1 MNTYLVFLRFR
12 LMRGELS
19 AGEHAQEV
27 SLARER
33 IAAIGAP
40 HWLEFIAAWDANAVA

>member
-1 MNTYLVFLRFR
+1 
-12 LMRGELS
+12 MRGELT
-19 AGEHAQEV
+19 AGEYAKEV

-40 HWLEFIAAWDANAVA
+40 HWLEFIAAWDANAAH